1 MKLICDTRIA
11 RMSLELIIGPMF
23 SGKSSALISAIRKY
37 EFLGVPSVA
46 YKPTIDTRKGDDDF
60 IYTHNGN
67 KIEARRVVELLTQ
80 IATPEFL
87 KAKVIL
93 IEEGQFFPDLYLF
106 VLQAVETHKKTVIV
120 AGLDGDRFRK
130 PFGQIL
136 DLIPIAD
143 SVTKLKSLCK
153 ECADGT
159 AALFSYG
166 QSTETSTVLVGASE
180 IYMPLCRNH
189 YVRHTRLSR
198 SMCPMCE
205 SDLVGSVYRP
215 RCSSCPWNS
224 EK

>member
-1 MKLICDTRIA
+1 
-11 RMSLELIIGPMF
+11 MSLELIIGPMF

-67 KIEARRVVELLTQ
+67 KIEARRVVELVSQIDTQ
-80 IATPEFL
+80 VFL
-87 KAKVIL
+87 HAKVIL
-93 IEEGQFFPDLYLF
+93 IEEGQFFPDLYQF
-106 VLQAVETHKKTVIV
+106 VLLAVETHKKIVIV

-153 ECADGT
+153 ECGDGT
-159 AALFSYG
+159 AAPFSYG

-189 YVRHTRLSR
+189 YLQNTRLS
-198 SMCPMCE
+198 SATCPICE

-215 RCSSCPWNS
+215 RCSSCPWDS
-224 EK
+224 ETSKHSV